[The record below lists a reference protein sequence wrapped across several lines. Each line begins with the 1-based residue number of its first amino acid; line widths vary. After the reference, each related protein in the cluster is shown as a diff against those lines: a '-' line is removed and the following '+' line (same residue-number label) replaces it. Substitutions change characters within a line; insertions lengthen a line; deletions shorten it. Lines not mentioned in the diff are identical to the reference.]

1 MHERSSLV
9 VSLVAFDGYPFETA
23 VRTLAAIGVR
33 RIEPALIAGYT
44 DPFDET
50 VFTDERARRMRI
62 AAQAAG
68 ITCAAFSAHVDV
80 GAPDG
85 FDRVRRRLQFAAE
98 LGATRLV
105 TNAAR
110 KEYRDRFFGT
120 IERLIPEAQRSG
132 VKIALEN
139 PGDGRSNLMDS
150 AGDATELVARIDSP
164 WVTVNYDPGNLVTH
178 RPELEPEQ
186 DALALGART
195 GSLHLKD
202 TARVDGRVRFVP
214 LATGMIDY
222 AKILA
227 HTDTLAPPPEYSIE
241 IPLRLA
247 RAPGGKPDRDPQPA
261 PLDRIRA
268 VVTRSLEW
276 IESL

>member
-1 MHERSSLV
+1 MRERSSLV

-50 VFTDERARRMRI
+50 VFTDERARRMRMT
-62 AAQAAG
+62 AEAAG
-68 ITCAAFSAHVDV
+68 ITCAAFSAHVDI

-85 FDRVRRRLQFAAE
+85 FDQVRRRLQFAAE
-98 LGATRLV
+98 LGATRLA

-110 KEYRDRFFGT
+110 KEYRDRFFRA

-139 PGDGRSNLMDS
+139 PGDGRPNLMDS
-150 AGDATELVARIDSP
+150 AADATELVARIDSP

-178 RPELEPEQ
+178 RPELEPER
-186 DALALGART
+186 DALALGARLE
-195 GSLHLKD
+195 SLHLKD

-227 HTDTLAPPPEYSIE
+227 HTDTLAPAPEYSIE
-241 IPLRLA
+241 IPLRLT
-247 RAPGGKPDRDPQPA
+247 RAPGGKPDRDPTPP
-261 PLDRIRA
+261 PLDHIRA

-276 IESL
+276 LESV